1 MTTENKEIV
10 RRCFQA
16 LNERDLDAAMRLHA
30 ADYVN
35 HAAIAGAQDVAGAR
49 RIFEKLFV
57 AMPDQRMTCEDLIAE
72 GEKVVCRL
80 TVEGTHTGPLA
91 FANAPLP
98 ATNRSVRTEQI
109 HVFRIAQGKIA
120 EHWAG
125 RDDIGM
131 MRQLGFTPAVSS
143 EKKS

>member
-1 MTTENKEIV
+1 MTTTENKEIV
-10 RRCFQA
+10 RRCFDA
-16 LNERDLDAAMRLHA
+16 LNERDPDTAMRFHGD
-30 ADYVN
+30 DYVN
-35 HAAIAGAQDVAGAR
+35 HAAIPGAQDAAGAR

-57 AMPDQRMTCEDLIAE
+57 AMPDQRMTCADLIAE
-72 GEKVVCRL
+72 DDKVVCRITL
-80 TVEGTHTGPLA
+80 EGTQTGPLA

-98 ATNRSVRTEQI
+98 ATGRSVKTEQI
-109 HVFRIAQGKIA
+109 HVFRIARGKIV

-131 MRQLGFTPAVSS
+131 MRQLGHLPFGG